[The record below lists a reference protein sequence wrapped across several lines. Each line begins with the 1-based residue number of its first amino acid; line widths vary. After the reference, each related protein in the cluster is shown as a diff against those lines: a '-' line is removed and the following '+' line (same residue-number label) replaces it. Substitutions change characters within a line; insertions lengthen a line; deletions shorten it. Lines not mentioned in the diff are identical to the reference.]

1 MSSMEQIPLDQLQEL
16 YQQALNELRTLKGE
30 FEEFQIT
37 SREYDQELE
46 AALEEY
52 RQRETEMQ
60 GEQDRMRKENDALE
74 AKCKR
79 MEAEIERTERD
90 AAKWQNKYK
99 LEVTLVEQDNDRL
112 KQKAE

>member
-1 MSSMEQIPLDQLQEL
+1 
-16 YQQALNELRTLKGE
+16 
-30 FEEFQIT
+30 
-37 SREYDQELE
+37 
-46 AALEEY
+46 
-52 RQRETEMQ
+52 
-60 GEQDRMRKENDALE
+60 MRKENDALE